1 MQGPLREQARSHRGA
16 AGLVGWCGGQSSMN
30 LSGPFIKRP
39 VATMLLSLAIMLLG
53 GVSFGLLPVSP
64 LPQMDFPVIVVQ
76 ASLPGASP
84 EVMASTVAT
93 PLERSFGSIAG
104 VNTMSSRSSQGST
117 RVILQ
122 FDLDRDINGAAREV
136 QAAINASR
144 TLLPSGMRSMPTYK
158 KVNPSQAPIMVLS
171 LTSDVLEKGQLYD
184 LASTILS
191 QSLSQ
196 VQGVGE
202 VQIGGS
208 SLPAVRIELEPQSLN
223 QYGVAL
229 DDVRNTI
236 ANANVRR
243 PKGSVEDDQRLW
255 QVQANDQLEKA
266 KDYES
271 LIIHYNG
278 GAALRLKDV
287 AKVSDGVEDRYN
299 SGFFNDD
306 AAVLLVINRQ
316 AGANI
321 IETVN
326 EIKAQLPALQ
336 AVLPASVKL
345 NLAMDRSPVIK
356 ATLHEAEMTL
366 LIAVA
371 LVILVV
377 FLFLGNFRASLIPT
391 LAVPVSLVGTFAVMY
406 LYGFSLNNLSLMA
419 LILATGL
426 VVDDAIVVLENISR
440 HIDEGVRPMR
450 AAYLGAQEV
459 GFTLLSMNVSLVA
472 VFLSILF
479 MGGIIESLFREFSIT
494 LAAAIVVS
502 LVVSLTLTPMLCAR
516 WLKPHTPGQENRLQR
531 WSRRAND
538 WMVGKYATS
547 LDWVLRHKRLTL
559 LSLFVTIGVNIAL
572 YVVVPKTFMPQQ
584 DTGQLIGF
592 VRGDDGLSFSVMQP
606 KMEIFR
612 RAVLKDEAVESVA
625 GFIGG
630 NNGTNNAFMLVRLK
644 PIKERSI
651 SAQKV
656 IERLRKE
663 MPKVPG
669 AQLMLMADQDLQ
681 FGGGREQTT
690 SQYSYILQS
699 GDLGALREW
708 YPKVVT
714 ALKALPELTAIDAR
728 EGRGARQVTLIVDRD
743 QAKRLGVDMDMVT
756 AVLNNAYSQRQI
768 STIYDSLNQYQV
780 VMEVNPKYAQDPITL
795 KQVQVITAD
804 GARIPLST
812 IAHYENS
819 LENDRVSHEGQFAS
833 ESIAFDMA
841 EGVTVE
847 QGGAAIERAI
857 AKVGLPED
865 VIAKMAGTAD
875 AFAATQKSQP
885 WMILGALVAVYLVL
899 GVLYESYIH
908 PLTILSTLPSAGVGA
923 LLSIYALGGEF
934 SLISLLGLFLLIGVV
949 KKNAILMIDLA
960 LQLERSQGMAPL
972 ESIRSACLQRLRP
985 ILMTTLAAILGAL
998 PLLMSRAEGAEMRQP
1013 LGLTIIGGLIFSQV
1027 LTLYTTPVVYLYLD
1041 RLRHRFNKWR
1051 GVRTDAALE
1060 TPL

>member
-1 MQGPLREQARSHRGA
+1 
-16 AGLVGWCGGQSSMN
+16 MN

-64 LPQMDFPVIVVQ
+64 LPQMDFPVIVVS
-76 ASLPGASP
+76 ANLPGASP

-93 PLERSFGSIAG
+93 PLERSFGAIAG
-104 VNTMSSRSSQGST
+104 INTMSSNSSQGST

-122 FDLDRDINGAAREV
+122 FDQDRDINGAAREV

-144 TLLPSGMRSMPTYK
+144 NLLPSGMKSMPTYK
-158 KVNPSQAPIMVLS
+158 KINPSQAPIMVLS
-171 LTSDVLEKGQLYD
+171 LTSEVLSKGQLYD

-196 VQGVGE
+196 VPGVGE

-208 SLPAVRIELEPQSLN
+208 SLPAVRIELEPQLLN
-223 QYGVAL
+223 QYGVSL
-229 DDVRNTI
+229 DDVRSTI

-243 PKGSVEDDQRLW
+243 PKGAVSDGDRNW
-255 QVQANDQLEKA
+255 QIQANDQLEKA
-266 KDYES
+266 KDYEP
-271 LIIHYNG
+271 LIIRYQD
-278 GAALRLKDV
+278 GAALRLSHV
-287 AKVSDGVEDRYN
+287 AKVKDSVEDRYN
-299 SGFFNDD
+299 SGFFNND
-306 AAVLLVINRQ
+306 AAVLLVVNRQ

-326 EIKAQLPALQ
+326 AIKAQLPALQ
-336 AVLPASVKL
+336 AVLPASVQL

-391 LAVPVSLVGTFAVMY
+391 LAVPVSLVGTFAIMY

-440 HIDEGVRPMR
+440 HIDAGIAPMK
-450 AAYLGAQEV
+450 AAYLGAKEV

-479 MGGIIESLFREFSIT
+479 MGGIVESLFREFSIT
-494 LAAAIVVS
+494 LAASIVVS

-516 WLKPHTPGQENRLQR
+516 WLKPHVPGTENAMQR
-531 WSRRAND
+531 WSIRLNER
-538 WMVGKYATS
+538 MVSGYARS

-559 LSLFVTIGVNIAL
+559 FSLLVTIGVNVAL

-612 RAVLKDEAVESVA
+612 KAVLADPAVESVA

-630 NNGTNNAFMLVRLK
+630 NGGTNNAFMIVRLK
-644 PIKERSI
+644 PISERKV

-656 IERLRKE
+656 IERLRE
-663 MPKVPG
+663 NMPKVPG
-669 AQLMLMADQDLQ
+669 GRLMLMADQDLQ
-681 FGGGREQTT
+681 FGGGRDQTS

-699 GDLGALREW
+699 GDLGQLRTW
-708 YPKVVT
+708 YPKVVA

-728 EGRGARQVTLIVDRD
+728 EGRGAQQVTLVVDRD

-780 VMEVNPKYAQDPITL
+780 VMEVNPKYAQDPETL
-795 KQVQVITAD
+795 NQVQVITAE
-804 GARIPLST
+804 GQRIPLST

-819 LENDRVSHEGQFAS
+819 LQNDRVSHEGQFAS
-833 ESIAFDMA
+833 ETIAFDMA
-841 EGVTVE
+841 PGVSLE
-847 QGGAAIERAI
+847 QGTAAIERAI
-857 AKVGLPED
+857 AKLGLPEE
-865 VIAKMAGTAD
+865 VIVKMAGTGD

-885 WMILGALVAVYLVL
+885 FMILGALVAVYLVL
-899 GVLYESYIH
+899 GILYESYIH

-923 LLSIYALGGEF
+923 LLSIYLTGGEF

-960 LQLERSQGMAPL
+960 LQLERHSGLAPQ

-998 PLLMSRAEGAEMRQP
+998 PLMLSTAEGAEMRQP
-1013 LGLTIIGGLIFSQV
+1013 LGLTIIGGLIFSQI

>member
-1 MQGPLREQARSHRGA
+1 
-16 AGLVGWCGGQSSMN
+16 MN

-93 PLERSFGSIAG
+93 PLERSFGAIAG
-104 VNTMSSRSSQGST
+104 INTMSSRSSQGST

-144 TLLPSGMRSMPTYK
+144 NLLPSGMRSMPTYK

-440 HIDEGVRPMR
+440 HIDEGVRPMK

-479 MGGIIESLFREFSIT
+479 MGGIIENLFREFSIT

-502 LVVSLTLTPMLCAR
+502 LLVSLTLTPMLCAR

-531 WSRRAND
+531 WSQRANH

-559 LSLFVTIGVNIAL
+559 LSLLVTIGVNIAL
-572 YVVVPKTFMPQQ
+572 YIVVPKTFLPQQ

-630 NNGTNNAFMLVRLK
+630 TNGTNNAFMLVRLK
-644 PIKERSI
+644 PIKERNI

-714 ALKALPELTAIDAR
+714 ALRALPELTAIDAR

-812 IAHYENS
+812 FAHYENS

-833 ESIAFDMA
+833 ESISFDMA

-847 QGGAAIERAI
+847 QGTAAIERAI

-865 VIAKMAGTAD
+865 VIVKMAGTAD

-885 WMILGALVAVYLVL
+885 FMILGALVAVYLVL

-960 LQLERSQGMAPL
+960 LQLERQQGMAPL

-998 PLLMSRAEGAEMRQP
+998 PLLLSRAEGAEMRQP

-1041 RLRHRFNKWR
+1041 KLRHRFNKWR

>member
-1 MQGPLREQARSHRGA
+1 
-16 AGLVGWCGGQSSMN
+16 MN

-39 VATMLLSLAIMLLG
+39 VATMLLSLAIILLG

-93 PLERSFGSIAG
+93 PLERSFGAIAG

-144 TLLPSGMRSMPTYK
+144 NLLPSGMRSMPTYK

-208 SLPAVRIELEPQSLN
+208 SLPAVRIELEPQALN

-243 PKGSVEDDQRLW
+243 PKGSVEDGQRLW

-440 HIDEGVRPMR
+440 HIDEGVPPMK

-494 LAAAIVVS
+494 LAASIVVS

-531 WSRRAND
+531 WSQRANE

-547 LDWVLRHKRLTL
+547 LDWVLRHRRLTL

-572 YVVVPKTFMPQQ
+572 YVVVPKTFLPQQ

-606 KMEIFR
+606 KMETFR
-612 RAVLKDEAVESVA
+612 RAVLKDDAVQSVA

-630 NNGTNNAFMLVRLK
+630 TNGTNNAFMLVRLK
-644 PIKERSI
+644 PIKERNI

-663 MPKVPG
+663 MPKVAG

-690 SQYSYILQS
+690 AQYSYILQS
-699 GDLGALREW
+699 GDLGSLREW

-728 EGRGARQVTLIVDRD
+728 EGRGAQQVTLIVDRD

-756 AVLNNAYSQRQI
+756 SVLNNAYSQRQI

-819 LENDRVSHEGQFAS
+819 LEDDRVSHEGQFAS
-833 ESIAFDMA
+833 ESISFDMA

-847 QGGAAIERAI
+847 QGSAAIERAI

-960 LQLERSQGMAPL
+960 LQLERHQGLAPL

-985 ILMTTLAAILGAL
+985 ILMTTLAALLGAL
-998 PLLMSRAEGAEMRQP
+998 PLLLGRAEGAAVRQP

-1041 RLRHRFNKWR
+1041 KLRHRFNHWR
-1051 GVRTDAALE
+1051 GGRTDAALG

>member
-1 MQGPLREQARSHRGA
+1 
-16 AGLVGWCGGQSSMN
+16 MN

-93 PLERSFGSIAG
+93 PLERSFGAIAG

-144 TLLPSGMRSMPTYK
+144 NLLPSGMRSMPTYK

-208 SLPAVRIELEPQSLN
+208 SLPAVRIELEPQALN

-229 DDVRNTI
+229 DDVRKTI
-236 ANANVRR
+236 AEANVRR

-255 QVQANDQLEKA
+255 QIQANDQLEKA

-440 HIDEGVRPMR
+440 HIDEGVKPMK
-450 AAYLGAQEV
+450 AAYLGAKEV

-516 WLKPHTPGQENRLQR
+516 WLKPHTPGEENRLQR
-531 WSRRAND
+531 WSRRTND

-547 LDWVLRHKRLTL
+547 LDWVLRHRRLTL
-559 LSLFVTIGVNIAL
+559 LSLIITVGVNVAL

-630 NNGTNNAFMLVRLK
+630 TNGTNNAFMLVRLK
-644 PIKERSI
+644 PIKERNL

-663 MPKVPG
+663 MPKVAG

-714 ALKALPELTAIDAR
+714 ALRALPELTAIDAR
-728 EGRGARQVTLIVDRD
+728 EGAGAQQVTLIVDRD
-743 QAKRLGVDMDMVT
+743 QAKRLGVDMEMVT

-780 VMEVNPKYAQDPITL
+780 VMEVNPKYAQDPVTL

-812 IAHYENS
+812 FAHYENS
-819 LENDRVSHEGQFAS
+819 LEDDRVSHEGQFAS
-833 ESIAFDMA
+833 ESISFDMA

-847 QGGAAIERAI
+847 QGSAAIERAI
-857 AKVGLPED
+857 AKLGLPED
-865 VIAKMAGTAD
+865 VIVKMAGTAD

-885 WMILGALVAVYLVL
+885 FMILGALLAVYLVL

-923 LLSIYALGGEF
+923 LLSIYVLGGEF

-960 LQLERSQGMAPL
+960 LQLERHQGMAPL

-998 PLLMSRAEGAEMRQP
+998 PLLLSRAEGAEMRQP
-1013 LGLTIIGGLIFSQV
+1013 LGLTIIGGLVFSQV

-1041 RLRHRFNKWR
+1041 KLRHRFNKWR

>member
-1 MQGPLREQARSHRGA
+1 
-16 AGLVGWCGGQSSMN
+16 MN

-53 GVSFGLLPVSP
+53 SVSFGLLPVSP

-93 PLERSFGSIAG
+93 PLERSFGAIAG

-144 TLLPSGMRSMPTYK
+144 NLLPSGMRSMPTYK

-208 SLPAVRIELEPQSLN
+208 SLPAVRIELEPQALN

-229 DDVRNTI
+229 DDVRKTI
-236 ANANVRR
+236 AEANVRR
-243 PKGSVEDDQRLW
+243 PKGSVEDGERLW
-255 QVQANDQLEKA
+255 QIQANDQLEKA

-271 LIIHYNG
+271 LIIHYKD

-440 HIDEGVRPMR
+440 HIDEGVKPMQ
-450 AAYLGAQEV
+450 AAYLGAKEV

-479 MGGIIESLFREFSIT
+479 MGGIVESLFREFSIT

-516 WLKPHTPGQENRLQR
+516 WLKPHTPGQENSLQR
-531 WSRRAND
+531 WSRRTND

-547 LDWVLRHKRLTL
+547 LDWVLRHRRLTL
-559 LSLFVTIGVNIAL
+559 LSLIITVGVNVAL

-606 KMEIFR
+606 KMETFR

-630 NNGTNNAFMLVRLK
+630 SNGTNNAFMLVRLK
-644 PIKERSI
+644 PIKERNL

-714 ALKALPELTAIDAR
+714 ALRALPELTAIDAR
-728 EGRGARQVTLIVDRD
+728 EGRGAQQVTLIVDRD
-743 QAKRLGVDMDMVT
+743 QAKRLGVDMNMVT

-780 VMEVNPKYAQDPITL
+780 VMEVNPKYAQDPVTL
-795 KQVQVITAD
+795 NQVQVITAD

-819 LENDRVSHEGQFAS
+819 LEDDRVSHEGQFAS

-847 QGGAAIERAI
+847 QGSAAIERAI

-885 WMILGALVAVYLVL
+885 FMILGALLAVYLVL

-960 LQLERSQGMAPL
+960 LQLERHQGLSPL

-998 PLLMSRAEGAEMRQP
+998 PLLLGRAEGAEMRQP
-1013 LGLTIIGGLIFSQV
+1013 LGLTIIGGLVFSQV

-1041 RLRHRFNKWR
+1041 KLRHRFNKWR

>member
-1 MQGPLREQARSHRGA
+1 
-16 AGLVGWCGGQSSMN
+16 MN

-93 PLERSFGSIAG
+93 PLERSFGAIAG

-144 TLLPSGMRSMPTYK
+144 NLLPSGMRSMPTYK

-208 SLPAVRIELEPQSLN
+208 SLPAVRIELEPQALN

-229 DDVRNTI
+229 DDVRKTI
-236 ANANVRR
+236 AAANVRR
-243 PKGSVEDDQRLW
+243 PKGSVEDGERLW
-255 QVQANDQLEKA
+255 QIQANDQLEKA

-271 LIIHYNG
+271 LIIHYKD

-440 HIDEGVRPMR
+440 HIDEGVKPMK
-450 AAYLGAQEV
+450 AAYLGAKEV

-479 MGGIIESLFREFSIT
+479 MGGIVESLFREFSIT

-531 WSRRAND
+531 WSRKTND

-547 LDWVLRHKRLTL
+547 LDWVLRHRRLTL
-559 LSLFVTIGVNIAL
+559 LSLIITVGVNVGL

-606 KMEIFR
+606 KMETFR

-630 NNGTNNAFMLVRLK
+630 TNGTNNAFMLVRLK
-644 PIKERSI
+644 PIKERNL

-714 ALKALPELTAIDAR
+714 ALRALPELTAIDAR
-728 EGRGARQVTLIVDRD
+728 EGRGAQQVTLIVDRD
-743 QAKRLGVDMDMVT
+743 QAKRLGVDMNMVT

-780 VMEVNPKYAQDPITL
+780 VMEVNQKYAQDPVTL
-795 KQVQVITAD
+795 NQVQVITAD

-819 LENDRVSHEGQFAS
+819 LEDDRVSHEGQFAS

-847 QGGAAIERAI
+847 QGSAAIERAI

-885 WMILGALVAVYLVL
+885 FMILGALLAVYLVL

-960 LQLERSQGMAPL
+960 LQLERHQGLSPL

-998 PLLMSRAEGAEMRQP
+998 PLLLSRAEGAEMRQP

-1041 RLRHRFNKWR
+1041 KLRHRFNKWR

>member
-1 MQGPLREQARSHRGA
+1 
-16 AGLVGWCGGQSSMN
+16 MN
-30 LSGPFIKRP
+30 LSGPFIRRP
-39 VATMLLSLAIMLLG
+39 VATMLLSFAIMLLG
-53 GVSFGLLPVSP
+53 GVCFGLLPVSP

-76 ASLPGASP
+76 ANLPGASP

-93 PLERSFGSIAG
+93 PLERSFGAIAG

-122 FDLDRDINGAAREV
+122 FDLARDINGAAREV

-144 TLLPSGMRSMPTYK
+144 NLLPSGMRSMPTYK

-196 VQGVGE
+196 VSGVGE

-208 SLPAVRIELEPQSLN
+208 SLPAVRIELEPQLLN

-229 DDVRNTI
+229 DDVRTAI
-236 ANANVRR
+236 ADSNVRR
-243 PKGSVEDDQRLW
+243 PKGSVEDDRRMW

-266 KDYES
+266 KDYET
-271 LIIHYNG
+271 LIIRYQDG
-278 GAALRLKDV
+278 SVLRLKDV
-287 AKVSDGVEDRYN
+287 AKVTDSVEDRYN
-299 SGFFNDD
+299 SGFFNND

-371 LVILVV
+371 LVVLVV

-440 HIDEGVRPMR
+440 HIDEGVPPMK
-450 AAYLGAQEV
+450 AAYMGAEEV

-494 LAAAIVVS
+494 LAASIVVS

-516 WLKPHTPGQENRLQR
+516 WLKPHVPGQENRLQR
-531 WSRRAND
+531 WSQGLNER
-538 WMVGKYATS
+538 MVRGYAIS
-547 LDWVLRHKRLTL
+547 LDWVLRHRRLTL
-559 LSLFVTIGVNIAL
+559 LSLLVTIGVNVAL

-592 VRGDDGLSFSVMQP
+592 VRGDDGLSFNVMQP

-612 RAVLKDEAVESVA
+612 RAVLKDEAVQSVA

-644 PIKERSI
+644 PIKERGI

-669 AQLMLMADQDLQ
+669 GQLMLMADQDLQ

-699 GDLGALREW
+699 ADLATLRTW
-708 YPKVVT
+708 YPKVV
-714 ALKALPELTAIDAR
+714 AAFRALPELTAIDAR
-728 EGRGARQVTLIVDRD
+728 DGGGAQQVTLVVDRD
-743 QAKRLGVDMDMVT
+743 QAKRLGIDMDMVT

-780 VMEVNPKYAQDPITL
+780 VMEVNPKYAQDPNTL
-795 KQVQVITAD
+795 EQVQVITAD
-804 GARIPLST
+804 GARVPLSA

-819 LENDRVSHEGQFAS
+819 LEDDRVSHEGQFAS
-833 ESIAFDMA
+833 EGISFDMA

-847 QGGAAIERAI
+847 QGTAAIERAI
-857 AKVGLPED
+857 AKLGMPED

-885 WMILGALVAVYLVL
+885 FMILGALLAVYLVL

-923 LLSIYALGGEF
+923 LLSIYALGSEF

-960 LQLERSQGMAPL
+960 LQLERAGQTPL
-972 ESIRSACLQRLRP
+972 ESIRSACLLRLRP

-998 PLLMSRAEGAEMRQP
+998 PLLLGTAEGAEMRQP
-1013 LGLTIIGGLIFSQV
+1013 LGLTIIGGLVFSQV

-1041 RLRHRFNKWR
+1041 KLRHRFNRWR

>member
-1 MQGPLREQARSHRGA
+1 
-16 AGLVGWCGGQSSMN
+16 MN

-39 VATMLLSLAIMLLG
+39 VATMLLSFAIMLLG
-53 GVSFGLLPVSP
+53 GVCFGLLPVSP

-76 ASLPGASP
+76 ANLPGASP

-93 PLERSFGSIAG
+93 PLERSFGAIAG

-144 TLLPSGMRSMPTYK
+144 NLLPSGMRSMPTYK
-158 KVNPSQAPIMVLS
+158 KVNPSQAPVMVLS

-196 VQGVGE
+196 VSGVGE

-208 SLPAVRIELEPQSLN
+208 SLPAVRIELEPQLLN

-229 DDVRNTI
+229 DDVRKTI
-236 ANANVRR
+236 ANSNVRR
-243 PKGSVEDDQRLW
+243 PKGSVEDDRRMW

-266 KDYES
+266 KDYET
-271 LIIHYNG
+271 LIIRYQDG
-278 GAALRLKDV
+278 SVLRLKDV
-287 AKVSDGVEDRYN
+287 AKVADSVEDRYN
-299 SGFFNDD
+299 SGFFNND

-371 LVILVV
+371 LVVLVV

-440 HIDEGVRPMR
+440 HIDEGVPPMK
-450 AAYLGAQEV
+450 AAYLGAKEV
-459 GFTLLSMNVSLVA
+459 GFTLLSMNASLVA

-502 LVVSLTLTPMLCAR
+502 LVVSLTLTPMLCSR
-516 WLKPHTPGQENRLQR
+516 WLKPHVPGQENRLQR
-531 WSRRAND
+531 ESRRLND
-538 WMVGKYATS
+538 WMVRGYATS
-547 LDWVLRHKRLTL
+547 LDWVLRHRRLTL
-559 LSLFVTIGVNIAL
+559 LSLLVTIGVNVAL

-592 VRGDDGLSFSVMQP
+592 VRGDDGLSFNVMQP

-612 RAVLKDEAVESVA
+612 RAVLKDDAVQSVA

-699 GDLGALREW
+699 ADLASLREW
-708 YPKVVT
+708 YPKLVAAFRT
-714 ALKALPELTAIDAR
+714 LPELTAIDAR
-728 EGRGARQVTLIVDRD
+728 DGGGAQQVTLVVDRD
-743 QAKRLGVDMDMVT
+743 QAKRLGIDMNMVT

-780 VMEVNPKYAQDPITL
+780 VMEVNPKYARDPNTL
-795 KQVQVITAD
+795 EQVQVITAD
-804 GARIPLST
+804 GARVPLST

-819 LENDRVSHEGQFAS
+819 LEDDRVSHEGQFAS
-833 ESIAFDMA
+833 ESISFDMA

-847 QGGAAIERAI
+847 QGTAAIERTI
-857 AKVGLPED
+857 ARLGMPED
-865 VIAKMAGTAD
+865 VIVKMAGTAD

-885 WMILGALVAVYLVL
+885 FMILGALLAVYLVL

-923 LLSIYALGGEF
+923 LLSIYMLGGEF

-960 LQLERSQGMAPL
+960 LQLERGGQAPL
-972 ESIRSACLQRLRP
+972 ESIRSACLLRLRP
-985 ILMTTLAAILGAL
+985 ILMTTLAAILGAV
-998 PLLMSRAEGAEMRQP
+998 PLLIGGAEGSEMRQP
-1013 LGLTIIGGLIFSQV
+1013 LGLTIIGGLVFSQV

-1041 RLRHRFNKWR
+1041 KLRHRFNRWR

>member
-1 MQGPLREQARSHRGA
+1 
-16 AGLVGWCGGQSSMN
+16 MN

-93 PLERSFGSIAG
+93 PLERSFGAIAG

-144 TLLPSGMRSMPTYK
+144 NLLPSGMRSMPTYK

-208 SLPAVRIELEPQSLN
+208 SLPAVRIELEPQALN

-229 DDVRNTI
+229 DDVRKTI
-236 ANANVRR
+236 AAANVRR
-243 PKGSVEDDQRLW
+243 PKGSVEDGERLW
-255 QVQANDQLEKA
+255 QIQANDQLEKA

-271 LIIHYNG
+271 LIIHYKD

-440 HIDEGVRPMR
+440 HIDEGVKPMK
-450 AAYLGAQEV
+450 AAYLGAKEV

-479 MGGIIESLFREFSIT
+479 MGGIVESLFREFSIT

-516 WLKPHTPGQENRLQR
+516 WLKPHTPGQDNRLQR
-531 WSRRAND
+531 WSRKTND

-547 LDWVLRHKRLTL
+547 LDWVLRHRRLTL
-559 LSLFVTIGVNIAL
+559 LSLIITVGVNVAL

-606 KMEIFR
+606 KMETFR

-630 NNGTNNAFMLVRLK
+630 TNGTNNAFMLVRLK
-644 PIKERSI
+644 PIKERNL

-714 ALKALPELTAIDAR
+714 ALRALPELTAIDAR
-728 EGRGARQVTLIVDRD
+728 EGRGAQQVTLIVDRD
-743 QAKRLGVDMDMVT
+743 QAKRLGVDMNMVT

-780 VMEVNPKYAQDPITL
+780 VMEVNQKYAQDPVTL
-795 KQVQVITAD
+795 NQVQVITAD

-819 LENDRVSHEGQFAS
+819 LEDDRVSHEGQFAS

-847 QGGAAIERAI
+847 QGSAAIERAI

-885 WMILGALVAVYLVL
+885 FMILGALLAVYLVL

-960 LQLERSQGMAPL
+960 LQLERHQGLSPL

-998 PLLMSRAEGAEMRQP
+998 PLLLSRAEGAEMRQP

-1041 RLRHRFNKWR
+1041 KLRHRFNKWR

>member
-1 MQGPLREQARSHRGA
+1 
-16 AGLVGWCGGQSSMN
+16 MN
-30 LSGPFIKRP
+30 LSGPFIRRP
-39 VATMLLSLAIMLLG
+39 VATLLLSLAIMLLG

-64 LPQMDFPVIVVQ
+64 LPQMDFPVIVVS

-93 PLERSFGSIAG
+93 PLERSFGAIAG

-122 FDLDRDINGAAREV
+122 FDQDRDINGAAREV

-144 TLLPSGMRSMPTYK
+144 NLLPSGMRSMPTYK

-171 LTSDVLEKGQLYD
+171 LTSDVLSKGELYD

-196 VQGVGE
+196 VPGVGE

-208 SLPAVRIELEPQSLN
+208 SLPAVRIELEPQLLN
-223 QYGVAL
+223 QYGVSL
-229 DDVRNTI
+229 DEVRNTI

-243 PKGSVEDDQRLW
+243 PKGAVSDGERNW
-255 QVQANDQLEKA
+255 QIQANDQLEKA
-266 KDYES
+266 KDYEP
-271 LIIHYNG
+271 LIIRYQD
-278 GAALRLKDV
+278 GAALRLSHV
-287 AKVSDGVEDRYN
+287 AKVQDSVEDRYN
-299 SGFFNDD
+299 SGFFNND
-306 AAVLLVINRQ
+306 AAVLLVVNRQ

-321 IETVN
+321 IETEN
-326 EIKAQLPALQ
+326 AIKAQLPALQ

-391 LAVPVSLVGTFAVMY
+391 LAVPVSLVGTFAIMY

-440 HIDEGVRPMR
+440 HIDAGIAPMK
-450 AAYLGAQEV
+450 AAYLGAKEV

-494 LAAAIVVS
+494 LAASIVVS

-516 WLKPHTPGQENRLQR
+516 WLKPHVPGTENAMQR
-531 WSRRAND
+531 WSNRLNER
-538 WMVGKYATS
+538 MVNGYARS

-559 LSLFVTIGVNIAL
+559 FSLLVTIGVNVAL

-612 RAVLKDEAVESVA
+612 KAVLADPAVESVA

-630 NNGTNNAFMLVRLK
+630 NGGTNNALMIVRLK
-644 PIKERSI
+644 PISERKI

-656 IERLRKE
+656 IERLRE
-663 MPKVPG
+663 TLPKVPG
-669 AQLMLMADQDLQ
+669 GRLMLMADQDLQ
-681 FGGGREQTT
+681 FGGGREQTS

-699 GDLGALREW
+699 GDLSELRTW
-708 YPKVVT
+708 YPKVVE

-728 EGRGARQVTLIVDRD
+728 EGRGAQQVTLVVDRD
-743 QAKRLGVDMDMVT
+743 QAKRLGVDMNMVT

-768 STIYDSLNQYQV
+768 STIYDSLNQYRV
-780 VMEVNPKYAQDPITL
+780 VMEVNPQYARDPETL
-795 KQVQVITAD
+795 NQVQVITAD
-804 GARIPLST
+804 GQRIPLST

-819 LENDRVSHEGQFAS
+819 LQDDRVEHEGQFAS
-833 ESIAFDMA
+833 ETIAFDLA
-841 EGVTVE
+841 NGVSLE
-847 QGGAAIERAI
+847 QGTAAIERAI
-857 AKVGLPED
+857 AKLGLPED
-865 VIAKMAGTAD
+865 VIAKMAGTGD

-885 WMILGALVAVYLVL
+885 FMILGALVAVYLVL
-899 GVLYESYIH
+899 GILYESYIH

-923 LLSIYALGGEF
+923 LLSIYLTGGEF

-960 LQLERSQGMAPL
+960 LQLERHAGMSPQ

-985 ILMTTLAAILGAL
+985 ILMTTLAALLGAL
-998 PLLMSRAEGAEMRQP
+998 PLMLSHAEGAEMRQP
-1013 LGLTIIGGLIFSQV
+1013 LGLTIIGGLIFSQI

-1041 RLRHRFNKWR
+1041 RVRHRFNQWR

>member
-1 MQGPLREQARSHRGA
+1 
-16 AGLVGWCGGQSSMN
+16 MN

-53 GVSFGLLPVSP
+53 GVSFGLLPVAP

-93 PLERSFGSIAG
+93 PLERSFGAIAG

-144 TLLPSGMRSMPTYK
+144 NLLPSGMRSMPTYK
-158 KVNPSQAPIMVLS
+158 KVNPSQAPVMVLS

-208 SLPAVRIELEPQSLN
+208 SLPAVRIELEPQALN

-271 LIIHYNG
+271 LIIHYNN

-287 AKVSDGVEDRYN
+287 ATVSDGVEDRYN
-299 SGFFNDD
+299 SGFFNND

-440 HIDEGVRPMR
+440 HIDEGVPPMK
-450 AAYLGAQEV
+450 AAYLGAEEV

-494 LAAAIVVS
+494 LAASIVVS
-502 LVVSLTLTPMLCAR
+502 LIVSLTLTPMLCAR

-531 WSRRAND
+531 WSHRAND

-547 LDWVLRHKRLTL
+547 LDWVLRHRRLTL
-559 LSLFVTIGVNIAL
+559 LSLIITVGVNVAL

-612 RAVLKDEAVESVA
+612 RAVLKDDAVQSVA

-630 NNGTNNAFMLVRLK
+630 TNGTNNAFMLVRLK
-644 PIKERSI
+644 PINERNI

-656 IERLRKE
+656 IERMRKE
-663 MPKVPG
+663 MPKVAG

-699 GDLGALREW
+699 ADLGSLREW

-714 ALKALPELTAIDAR
+714 ALRALPELTAIDAR
-728 EGRGARQVTLIVDRD
+728 EGGGAQQVTLMVDRD

-756 AVLNNAYSQRQI
+756 SVLNNAYSQRQI
-768 STIYDSLNQYQV
+768 STIYDSLNQYKV
-780 VMEVNPKYAQDPITL
+780 VMEVNQKYAQDPITL

-819 LENDRVSHEGQFAS
+819 LEDDRVSHEGQFAS
-833 ESIAFDMA
+833 ESISFDMA

-847 QGGAAIERAI
+847 QGTAAIERAI
-857 AKVGLPED
+857 AKLGMPED
-865 VIAKMAGTAD
+865 VIVKVAGTAD

-885 WMILGALVAVYLVL
+885 FMILGALLAVYLVL

-923 LLSIYALGGEF
+923 LLSIYLLGGEF

-960 LQLERSQGMAPL
+960 LQLERHQGMSPL
-972 ESIRSACLQRLRP
+972 DSIRSACLQRLRP

-998 PLLMSRAEGAEMRQP
+998 PLLLGQAEGAEMRQP
-1013 LGLTIIGGLIFSQV
+1013 LGLTIIGGLVFSQV

-1041 RLRHRFNKWR
+1041 KLRHRFNKWR

>member
-1 MQGPLREQARSHRGA
+1 
-16 AGLVGWCGGQSSMN
+16 MN

-93 PLERSFGSIAG
+93 PLERSFGAIAG

-144 TLLPSGMRSMPTYK
+144 NLLPSGMRSMPTYK
-158 KVNPSQAPIMVLS
+158 KINPSQAPIMVLS

-208 SLPAVRIELEPQSLN
+208 SLPAVRIELEPQALN

-243 PKGSVEDDQRLW
+243 PKGSVEDGERLW

-366 LIAVA
+366 LIAVT

-440 HIDEGVRPMR
+440 HIDKGVPPMK

-494 LAAAIVVS
+494 LAASIVVS

-531 WSRRAND
+531 WSQRANE

-547 LDWVLRHKRLTL
+547 LDWVLRHRRLTL
-559 LSLFVTIGVNIAL
+559 LSLLVTIGVNIAL
-572 YVVVPKTFMPQQ
+572 YVVVPKTFLPQQ

-592 VRGDDGLSFSVMQP
+592 VRGDDGLSFNVMQP
-606 KMEIFR
+606 KMETFR

-630 NNGTNNAFMLVRLK
+630 TNGTNNAVMIVRLK

-681 FGGGREQTT
+681 FGGGREQTS

-708 YPKVVT
+708 YPKVVA

-743 QAKRLGVDMDMVT
+743 QAKRLGVDMSMVT

-780 VMEVNPKYAQDPITL
+780 VMEVDPKYAQDPVTL

-819 LENDRVSHEGQFAS
+819 LEDDRVSHEGQFAS
-833 ESIAFDMA
+833 ESLSFDMA

-847 QGGAAIERAI
+847 QGTAAIERAI

-960 LQLERSQGMAPL
+960 LQLERHQGLAPL

-985 ILMTTLAAILGAL
+985 ILMTTLAAILGAV
-998 PLLMSRAEGAEMRQP
+998 PLLLSRAEGAEMRQP

-1041 RLRHRFNKWR
+1041 KLRHRFNKWR

>member
-1 MQGPLREQARSHRGA
+1 
-16 AGLVGWCGGQSSMN
+16 MN

-93 PLERSFGSIAG
+93 PLERSFGAIAG

-144 TLLPSGMRSMPTYK
+144 NLLPSGMRSMPTYK

-208 SLPAVRIELEPQSLN
+208 SLPAVRIELEPQALN

-229 DDVRNTI
+229 DDVRKTI
-236 ANANVRR
+236 AEANVRR

-255 QVQANDQLEKA
+255 QIQANDQLEKA

-440 HIDEGVRPMR
+440 HIDEGVKPMK
-450 AAYLGAQEV
+450 AAYLGAKEV

-516 WLKPHTPGQENRLQR
+516 WLKPHTPGEENRLQR
-531 WSRRAND
+531 WSRRTND

-547 LDWVLRHKRLTL
+547 LDWVLRHRRLTL
-559 LSLFVTIGVNIAL
+559 LSLIITVGVNVAL

-606 KMEIFR
+606 KMEVFR

-630 NNGTNNAFMLVRLK
+630 TNGTNNAFMLVRLK
-644 PIKERSI
+644 PIKERNI

-663 MPKVPG
+663 MPKVAG

-699 GDLGALREW
+699 GDLGELREW

-714 ALKALPELTAIDAR
+714 ALRALPELTAIDAR
-728 EGRGARQVTLIVDRD
+728 EGAGAQQVTLIVDRD
-743 QAKRLGVDMDMVT
+743 QAKRLGVDMEMVT

-780 VMEVNPKYAQDPITL
+780 VMEVNPKYAQDPVTL

-812 IAHYENS
+812 FAHYENS
-819 LENDRVSHEGQFAS
+819 LEDDRVSHEGQFAS
-833 ESIAFDMA
+833 ESISFDMA

-847 QGGAAIERAI
+847 QGSAAIERAI
-857 AKVGLPED
+857 AKLGLPED
-865 VIAKMAGTAD
+865 VIVKMAGTAD

-885 WMILGALVAVYLVL
+885 FMILGALLAVYLVL

-923 LLSIYALGGEF
+923 LLSIYVLGGEF

-960 LQLERSQGMAPL
+960 LQLERHHGMAPL

-998 PLLMSRAEGAEMRQP
+998 PLLLSRAEGAEMRQP

-1041 RLRHRFNKWR
+1041 KLRHRFNKWR

>member
-1 MQGPLREQARSHRGA
+1 
-16 AGLVGWCGGQSSMN
+16 MN

-440 HIDEGVRPMR
+440 HIDAGVRPMR
-450 AAYLGAQEV
+450 AAYLGAEEV

-531 WSRRAND
+531 WSQRANE

-572 YVVVPKTFMPQQ
+572 YVVVPKTFLPQQ

-644 PIKERSI
+644 PIKERGI

-960 LQLERSQGMAPL
+960 LQLERHQGMAPL

-998 PLLMSRAEGAEMRQP
+998 PLLLGRAEGAEMRQP

-1041 RLRHRFNKWR
+1041 QLRHRFNKWR

>member
-1 MQGPLREQARSHRGA
+1 
-16 AGLVGWCGGQSSMN
+16 MN

-93 PLERSFGSIAG
+93 PLERSFGAIAG

-144 TLLPSGMRSMPTYK
+144 NLLPSGMRSMPTYK
-158 KVNPSQAPIMVLS
+158 KINPSQAPIMVLS

-208 SLPAVRIELEPQSLN
+208 SLPAVRIELEPQALN

-243 PKGSVEDDQRLW
+243 PKGSVEDGQRLW

-271 LIIHYNG
+271 LIIHYAD

-306 AAVLLVINRQ
+306 SAVLLVINRQ

-440 HIDEGVRPMR
+440 HIDAGVRPMK

-516 WLKPHTPGQENRLQR
+516 WLKPHTPGEENRLQR
-531 WSRRAND
+531 GSRRAND

-547 LDWVLRHKRLTL
+547 LDWVLRHRRLTL
-559 LSLFVTIGVNIAL
+559 LSLFVTIGVNVAL
-572 YVVVPKTFMPQQ
+572 YVVVPKTFLPQQ

-606 KMEIFR
+606 KMETFR
-612 RAVLKDEAVESVA
+612 RAVLKDDAVESVA

-630 NNGTNNAFMLVRLK
+630 TNGTNNAFMLVRLK

-681 FGGGREQTT
+681 FGGGREQTS

-699 GDLGALREW
+699 GDLGALRQW
-708 YPKVVT
+708 YPKVVG

-728 EGRGARQVTLIVDRD
+728 EGRGAQQVTLIVDRD

-819 LENDRVSHEGQFAS
+819 LEDDRVSHEGQFAS

-847 QGGAAIERAI
+847 QGSAAIERAI
-857 AKVGLPED
+857 ASVGLPED

-960 LQLERSQGMAPL
+960 LQLERHQGMAPL
-972 ESIRSACLQRLRP
+972 ESIRNACLQRLRP

-998 PLLMSRAEGAEMRQP
+998 PLLLSRAEGAEMRQP

-1041 RLRHRFNKWR
+1041 KLRHRFNRWR

>member
-1 MQGPLREQARSHRGA
+1 
-16 AGLVGWCGGQSSMN
+16 MN

-93 PLERSFGSIAG
+93 PLERSFGAIAG

-144 TLLPSGMRSMPTYK
+144 NLLPSGMRSMPTYK

-502 LVVSLTLTPMLCAR
+502 LLVSLTLTPMLCAR

-630 NNGTNNAFMLVRLK
+630 SNGTNNAFMLVRLK
-644 PIKERSI
+644 PIKERNI

-681 FGGGREQTT
+681 FGGGREQTS

-714 ALKALPELTAIDAR
+714 ALRALPELTAIDAR

-847 QGGAAIERAI
+847 QGSAAIERAI

-865 VIAKMAGTAD
+865 VIVKMAGTAD

-885 WMILGALVAVYLVL
+885 FMILGALVAVYLVL

-960 LQLERSQGMAPL
+960 LQLERHQGMAPL

-998 PLLMSRAEGAEMRQP
+998 PLLLSRAEGAEMRQP

-1041 RLRHRFNKWR
+1041 KLRHRFNQWR

>member
-1 MQGPLREQARSHRGA
+1 
-16 AGLVGWCGGQSSMN
+16 MN

-266 KDYES
+266 RDYES

-377 FLFLGNFRASLIPT
+377 FLFLGNLRASLIPT

-440 HIDEGVRPMR
+440 HIDEGVRPMK

-502 LVVSLTLTPMLCAR
+502 LLVSLSLTPMLCAR

-531 WSRRAND
+531 WSQRVNE

-559 LSLFVTIGVNIAL
+559 LSLFVTIGVNVAL

-644 PIKERSI
+644 PIKERNI

-714 ALKALPELTAIDAR
+714 ALRALPELTAIDAR

-756 AVLNNAYSQRQI
+756 SVLNNAYSQRQI

-819 LENDRVSHEGQFAS
+819 LEDDRVSHEGQFAS
-833 ESIAFDMA
+833 ESISFDMA
-841 EGVTVE
+841 EGVSVE
-847 QGGAAIERAI
+847 QGSAAIERAI

-865 VIAKMAGTAD
+865 VIVKMAGTAD

-885 WMILGALVAVYLVL
+885 FMILGALVAVYLVL

-960 LQLERSQGMAPL
+960 LQLERHQGMAPL

-998 PLLMSRAEGAEMRQP
+998 PLLLSRAEGAEMRQP

-1041 RLRHRFNKWR
+1041 QLRHRFNKWR

>member
-1 MQGPLREQARSHRGA
+1 
-16 AGLVGWCGGQSSMN
+16 MN

-64 LPQMDFPVIVVQ
+64 LPQIDFPVIVVS

-84 EVMASTVAT
+84 EVMASSVAT
-93 PLERSFGSIAG
+93 PLERSFGAIAG
-104 VNTMSSRSSQGST
+104 INTMSSRSSQGST

-122 FDLDRDINGAAREV
+122 FDQDRDINGAAREV

-144 TLLPSGMRSMPTYK
+144 NLLPSGMRSMPTYK

-171 LTSDVLEKGQLYD
+171 LTSDVLPKGELYD

-196 VQGVGE
+196 VPGVGE

-208 SLPAVRIELEPQSLN
+208 SLPAVRIELEPQLLN

-243 PKGSVEDDQRLW
+243 PKGAVSDEERNW
-255 QVQANDQLEKA
+255 QIRANDQLEKA
-266 KDYES
+266 KDYEP
-271 LIIHYNG
+271 LVIRYQD
-278 GAALRLKDV
+278 GAALRLGDV
-287 AKVSDGVEDRYN
+287 AKVSDSVEDRYN
-299 SGFFNDD
+299 NGFFNND
-306 AAVLLVINRQ
+306 AAVLLVVNRQ

-326 EIKAQLPALQ
+326 TIKAQLPALE
-336 AVLPASVKL
+336 AVLPSSVKL
-345 NLAMDRSPVIK
+345 NIAMDRSPVIK

-371 LVILVV
+371 LVIVVV
-377 FLFLGNFRASLIPT
+377 FLFLGNLRASLIPT
-391 LAVPVSLVGTFAVMY
+391 LAVPVSLVGTFAIMY

-440 HIDEGVRPMR
+440 HIDSGISPLK
-450 AAYLGAQEV
+450 AAYLGAKEV

-516 WLKPHTPGQENRLQR
+516 WLKPHVPGTENAMQR
-531 WSRRAND
+531 WSIRIND
-538 WMVGKYATS
+538 RMVLGYARS

-559 LSLFVTIGVNIAL
+559 LSLLVTIGVNVAL

-612 RAVLKDEAVESVA
+612 KAVMDDPAVDSVA

-630 NNGTNNAFMLVRLK
+630 NNGTNNALMLVRLK
-644 PIKERSI
+644 PITERKI

-656 IERLRKE
+656 IERLRDN

-669 AQLMLMADQDLQ
+669 GRLMLMADQDLQ
-681 FGGGREQTT
+681 FGGGREQTS

-699 GDLGALREW
+699 GDLGALRTW
-708 YPKVVT
+708 YPKVV
-714 ALKALPELTAIDAR
+714 AAFKAMPELTAIDAR
-728 EGRGARQVTLIVDRD
+728 EGRGAQQVTLVVDRD
-743 QAKRLGVDMDMVT
+743 QAKRLGVDMSMVT
-756 AVLNNAYSQRQI
+756 TVLNNAYSQRQI

-780 VMEVNPKYAQDPITL
+780 VMEVNPKYAQDPETL
-795 KQVQVITAD
+795 NQVKVITAD
-804 GARIPLST
+804 GSRIPLST

-819 LENDRVSHEGQFAS
+819 LQDDRVEHEGQFAS
-833 ESIAFDMA
+833 QSISFDMA
-841 EGVTVE
+841 PGVSLE
-847 QGGAAIERAI
+847 QGTAAIEREV
-857 AKVGLPED
+857 AKLGLPEE
-865 VIAKMAGTAD
+865 VIVKMAGTGD

-885 WMILGALVAVYLVL
+885 FMILGALVAVYLVL
-899 GVLYESYIH
+899 GILYESYIH

-923 LLSIYALGGEF
+923 LLSIYLTGGEF
-934 SLISLLGLFLLIGVV
+934 SLISLLGIFLLIGVV

-960 LQLERSQGMAPL
+960 LQLERHAGLDPQA
-972 ESIRSACLQRLRP
+972 SIRSACLQRLRP

-998 PLLMSRAEGAEMRQP
+998 PLMLSHAEGAEMRQP
-1013 LGLTIIGGLIFSQV
+1013 LGLTIIGGLVFSQI

-1041 RLRHRFNKWR
+1041 RARHRFNKWR

-1060 TPL
+1060 TAL

>member
-1 MQGPLREQARSHRGA
+1 
-16 AGLVGWCGGQSSMN
+16 MN

-93 PLERSFGSIAG
+93 PLERSFGAIAG

-144 TLLPSGMRSMPTYK
+144 NLLPSGMRSMPTYK

-208 SLPAVRIELEPQSLN
+208 SLPAVRIELEPQALN

-243 PKGSVEDDQRLW
+243 PKGSVEDGQRLW

-426 VVDDAIVVLENISR
+426 VVDDAIVVLENITR
-440 HIDEGVRPMR
+440 HIDEGVPPMK

-494 LAAAIVVS
+494 LAASIVVS
-502 LVVSLTLTPMLCAR
+502 LLVSLTLTPMLCAR
-516 WLKPHTPGQENRLQR
+516 WLKPHTPGEENRLQR
-531 WSRRAND
+531 WSQRANE

-547 LDWVLRHKRLTL
+547 LDWVLRHRRLTL
-559 LSLFVTIGVNIAL
+559 LSLIVTVGVNVAL

-630 NNGTNNAFMLVRLK
+630 TNGTNNAFMLVRLK
-644 PIKERSI
+644 PIKERGV

-699 GDLGALREW
+699 ADLGELRQW

-728 EGRGARQVTLIVDRD
+728 EGRGAQQVTLIVDRD

-819 LENDRVSHEGQFAS
+819 LEDDRVSHEGQFAS
-833 ESIAFDMA
+833 ESISFDMA

-847 QGGAAIERAI
+847 QGTAAIERAI
-857 AKVGLPED
+857 ARLGMPED
-865 VIAKMAGTAD
+865 VIAKMAGTAN

-960 LQLERSQGMAPL
+960 LQLERHQGLEPL

-998 PLLMSRAEGAEMRQP
+998 PLLLSRAEGAEMRQP

-1041 RLRHRFNKWR
+1041 KLRHRFNHWR

>member
-1 MQGPLREQARSHRGA
+1 
-16 AGLVGWCGGQSSMN
+16 MN

-93 PLERSFGSIAG
+93 PLERSFGAIAG

-144 TLLPSGMRSMPTYK
+144 NLLPSGMRSMPTYK

-208 SLPAVRIELEPQSLN
+208 SLPAVRIELEPQALN

-229 DDVRNTI
+229 DDVRKTI
-236 ANANVRR
+236 AEANVRR
-243 PKGSVEDDQRLW
+243 PKGSVEDGERLW
-255 QVQANDQLEKA
+255 QIQANDQLEKA

-271 LIIHYNG
+271 LIIHYKE

-440 HIDEGVRPMR
+440 HIDEGVKPMQ
-450 AAYLGAQEV
+450 AAYLGAKEV

-479 MGGIIESLFREFSIT
+479 MGGIVESLFREFSIT

-547 LDWVLRHKRLTL
+547 LDWVLRHRRLTL
-559 LSLFVTIGVNIAL
+559 LSLIITVGVNVAL

-606 KMEIFR
+606 KMETFR

-630 NNGTNNAFMLVRLK
+630 SNGTNNAFMLVRLK
-644 PIKERSI
+644 PIKERNL

-714 ALKALPELTAIDAR
+714 ALRALPELTAIDAR
-728 EGRGARQVTLIVDRD
+728 EGRGAQQVTLIVDRD
-743 QAKRLGVDMDMVT
+743 QAKRLGVDMNMVT

-780 VMEVNPKYAQDPITL
+780 VMEVNPKYAQDPVTL
-795 KQVQVITAD
+795 NQVQVITAD

-819 LENDRVSHEGQFAS
+819 LEDDRVSHEGQFAS

-847 QGGAAIERAI
+847 QGSAAIERAI

-885 WMILGALVAVYLVL
+885 FMILGALLAVYLVL

-960 LQLERSQGMAPL
+960 LQLERHQGLSPL

-998 PLLMSRAEGAEMRQP
+998 PLLLGRAEGAEMRQP
-1013 LGLTIIGGLIFSQV
+1013 LGLTIIGGLVFSQV

-1041 RLRHRFNKWR
+1041 KLRHRFNKWR